1 MNTTYKLAGALVGL
15 SMAHFSMAEPY
26 LGKLS
31 EYLSVPSSVDAQIQT
46 IEYTPEIRSLTDKL
60 TENLEKNSEWFE
72 QYSSQLAPGKRI
84 PYHPNMGLTEAQ
96 YQQLLGGEEQTRL
109 TPTGGARLSFT
120 WRDDDV
126 LKIQGLPD
134 EAPFDTLL
142 YEGVSDSLI
151 TSFGTL
157 SNSVSAKGKLGGES
171 SLAWEGRLWATE
183 RKDDKGQLSIVYVLG
198 DLDEGDRGVLIHE
211 IKGVVNNV
219 VVEHHYM
226 LMWNR

>member
-1 MNTTYKLAGALVGL
+1 MGQYI
-15 SMAHFSMAEPY
+15 
-26 LGKLS
+26 
-31 EYLSVPSSVDAQIQT
+31 SVPSAVDAQIQT
-46 IEYTPEIRSLTDKL
+46 IEYSPEIRSLTDKL

-72 QYSSQLAPGKRI
+72 QYSSQLTPGERI

-96 YQQLLGGEEQTRL
+96 YQTLLGGEQQKRL
-109 TPTGGARLSFT
+109 MPTGGTRLAFS

-126 LKIQGLPD
+126 LKITGLPD

-151 TSFGTL
+151 TSFGTMTR
-157 SNSVSAKGKLGGES
+157 SVPAKGKLGDDA
-171 SLAWEGRLWATE
+171 SLAWNGRVWATE

-198 DLDEGDRGVLIHE
+198 DLDQSNRGVLIHE
-211 IKGVVNNV
+211 IKGIVNDV

-226 LMWNR
+226 VMWNR